1 LGDLNQILEGSL
13 LANRSRHQE
22 FSCSLFFGKV
32 WPGRPQDRP
41 NAETPGITEVHL
53 ATAVL

>member
-13 LANRSRHQE
+13 LATRSRHQE
-22 FSCSLFFGKV
+22 FSCSLLFSKV
-32 WPGRPQDRP
+32 WPGRPQDGP
-41 NAETPGITEVHL
+41 DAETPGITEVHL